1 MRSILYAGAALMIGA
16 SIYGFIDYKKTSH
29 KKEFAGMYKETK
41 PVTAPDPVKEN
52 ASDKSETTTLE
63 TKKIIKD
70 LNTVVTDK
78 GKATDKK
85 TEIKKK
91 RKFRF
96 SEFSRAPLRDEEKV
110 IINEQDTKSP
120 DSTRVIAHKNN

>member
-29 KKEFAGMYKETK
+29 KKEFSGMYKETK
-41 PVTAPDPVKEN
+41 TVTVPDPVKEN
-52 ASDKSETTTLE
+52 ESDKTETTLE
-63 TKKIIKD
+63 SKKIIKD

-78 GKATDKK
+78 GKGTDKK

-110 IINEQDTKSP
+110 IIDEQDTKSP
-120 DSTRVIAHKNN
+120 DSTKVIAHKNN

>member
-16 SIYGFIDYKKTSH
+16 SIYGFIDYKKTSS
-29 KKEFAGMYKETK
+29 KKEFAAMYKEPK
-41 PVTAPDPVKEN
+41 SVAPPDPLKEN
-52 ASDKSETTTLE
+52 ENDKAGTITLE
-63 TKKIIKD
+63 SKKVIKN
-70 LNTVVTDK
+70 LNIAVTDK
-78 GKATDKK
+78 GRATGKK

-110 IINEQDTKSP
+110 IIDEQVTKNA
-120 DSTRVIAHKNN
+120 DSTKVIAHKNN